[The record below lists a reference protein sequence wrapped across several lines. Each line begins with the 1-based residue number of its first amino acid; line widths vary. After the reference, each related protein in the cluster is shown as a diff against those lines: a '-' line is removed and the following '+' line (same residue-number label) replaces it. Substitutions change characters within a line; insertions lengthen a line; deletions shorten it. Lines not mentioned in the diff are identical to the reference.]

1 MASDEELD
9 KEYKRLRAYLNSSV
23 KGETVDDILYGI
35 ASAGS
40 HLVNN
45 VEAVNDQMYIISAVD
60 RYLDQRLAD
69 SGLVRPGKVGLSDE
83 IFREL
88 GIEVTNRKQVRDL
101 IHKLLQTMY
110 GQEFTNASIKSNLLE
125 PYALQNNDQLF
136 LSLDDGATATITFT
150 TDQFSS
156 IAAATAQEVADAIT
170 KGLRKLGLSGNAVA
184 QDDGLGGYVE
194 IISNTSGPSSSIKVL
209 GGRSQNEFK
218 FDLIRPTSG
227 VAATQWTLTELPSG
241 NMRATWSA
249 GPDPSI
255 GKIREGDYVNIFGS
269 AFDSSN
275 KGTFNI
281 LEVKGG
287 TVGDAYF
294 EYDNLA
300 GTAETQLQGTSEGML
315 FFNAARKTL
324 NSKISY
330 AAAYQTEERVLEIF
344 MPATT
349 RVVRRNRAGAAH
361 LHDPTAMGYVPNT
374 GNQNGPYLFDL
385 TKPYTLSDTS
395 AITTTEL
402 NSTSN
407 NVFTVDD
414 SSGFPDETGNLVLG
428 YGTSHEEGPIPYI
441 ARPSGSSIMASP
453 AYKFKLSHPVGTDV
467 TYISQN
473 NPYVPTKDGTDF
485 PFYITDSV
493 SGRLY
498 AEELINTVAATGIKI
513 VITVLYPNDIGLGKH
528 GTDQSEKVYVW
539 GNDEWPKSLTLNED

>member
-23 KGETVDDILYGI
+23 KGKTVDDMLYGI
-35 ASAGS
+35 ASAGN
-40 HLVNN
+40 HLVYN

-101 IHKLLQTMY
+101 IHKLLETMY
-110 GQEFTNASIKSNLLE
+110 GQEFTNASIQSNLLE
-125 PYALQNNDQLF
+125 PYALQDNDQLF
-136 LSLDDGATATITFT
+136 LSLDDGSTIIITFT
-150 TDQFSS
+150 ADQFSS
-156 IAAATAQEVADAIT
+156 ISAATAQEVADAIT
-170 KGLRKLGLSGNAVA
+170 KGIRKLGLKGNAVA
-184 QDDGLGGYVE
+184 KDDGIGGYVE

-241 NMRATWSA
+241 NMRATWTA
-249 GPDPSI
+249 GPDPSV
-255 GKIREGDYVNIFGS
+255 GKIKEGDYVNIFGS

-281 LEVKGG
+281 LEVQGG
-287 TVGDAYF
+287 VVNDAYF
-294 EYDNLA
+294 EYDNLS
-300 GTAETQLQGTSEGML
+300 GTAETQLQGTADGML

-330 AAAYQTEERVLEIF
+330 AAAYQTESRLLEIF

-361 LHDPTAMGYVPNT
+361 LHDPTAPGYVPNT
-374 GNQNGPYLFDL
+374 GDQNGPYIFDL
-385 TKPYTLSDTS
+385 TKPYTINDVSALSTV
-395 AITTTEL
+395 EL
-402 NSTSN
+402 NSTSD
-407 NVFTVDD
+407 NVFQVDD

-441 ARPSGSSIMASP
+441 ARPSSNSIMVSP
-453 AYKFKLSHPVGTDV
+453 AYKFKKIHPVGTDV
-467 TYISQN
+467 SFIYQN
-473 NPYVPTKDGTDF
+473 NPYVPTKDGSDF
-485 PFYITDSV
+485 PFYLTDSV

-498 AEELINTVAATGIKI
+498 AQELINTVAATGIQLVFTI
-513 VITVLYPNDIGLGKH
+513 LYPNDIGLGKY
-528 GTDQSEKVYVW
+528 GTPQSERTYIW
-539 GNDEWPKSLTLNED
+539 GDDEWDKVLTLNED